1 MNLLRLATAAWAF
14 IICLVLGVAVGSS
27 YSGRTTG
34 PTGLHPTT
42 EILFATGGAFKTVI
56 TVVAVIF
63 ALIALPGWFVFRLY
77 MRWRPTRK
85 PEQLALEDP
94 WVRAK
99 LAGMTEQERADVLQ
113 KLKE

>member
-1 MNLLRLATAAWAF
+1 
-14 IICLVLGVAVGSS
+14 
-27 YSGRTTG
+27 
-34 PTGLHPTT
+34 
-42 EILFATGGAFKTVI
+42 
-56 TVVAVIF
+56 
-63 ALIALPGWFVFRLY
+63 LPGWFVFRLY

>member
-42 EILFATGGAFKTVI
+42 EILFATGDVFKTI

-77 MRWRPTRK
+77 MRLRPARK
-85 PEQLALEDP
+85 PAQLALEDP

-99 LAGMTEQERADVLQ
+99 LAGMTEQERADVFQ

>member
-14 IICLVLGVAVGSS
+14 IICLVFGVAVGSS

-42 EILFATGGAFKTVI
+42 QILFETGGVFKTVI

-77 MRWRPTRK
+77 MRLRPARK
-85 PEQLALEDP
+85 PAQLAVEDP

-99 LAGMTEQERADVLQ
+99 LAGMTEQERADVFE

>member
-1 MNLLRLATAAWAF
+1 MATAACAF

-42 EILFATGGAFKTVI
+42 EILFATGDALKTVI
-56 TVVAVIF
+56 TVVAVI

-77 MRWRPTRK
+77 MRWRPARK
-85 PEQLALEDP
+85 PAQLALEDP

-99 LAGMTEQERADVLQ
+99 LAGMTEQERADVFQ
-113 KLKE
+113 KLEE

>member
-1 MNLLRLATAAWAF
+1 MNRLRLATAAWAF

-42 EILFATGGAFKTVI
+42 EILFATGGEFKTMI

-77 MRWRPTRK
+77 MRLRRDRK
-85 PEQLALEDP
+85 PAQLAVEDP
-94 WVRAK
+94 WVRTK
-99 LAGMTEQERADVLQ
+99 LAGMTEQERAEVFQ
-113 KLKE
+113 KLK